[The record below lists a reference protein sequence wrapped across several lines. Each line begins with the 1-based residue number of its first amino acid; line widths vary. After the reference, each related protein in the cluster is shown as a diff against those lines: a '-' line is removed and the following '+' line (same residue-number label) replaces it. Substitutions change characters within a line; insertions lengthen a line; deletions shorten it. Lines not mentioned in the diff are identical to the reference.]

1 MCGIS
6 DIVYKK
12 NIKIN
17 PDEIK
22 NSKIVNIFC
31 DTDKIEK
38 KYYKIND
45 NFKWKLYNIAKWEK
59 LFKVKV

>member
-45 NFKWKLYNIAKWEK
+45 NFKWKLYNIAKWE
-59 LFKVKV
+59 